1 VAMTRARGLL
11 CIAIPIE
18 FVDDL
23 AKQDLQKVG
32 WTVKVIE

>member
-1 VAMTRARGLL
+1 MDRTSARGLL

-32 WTVKVIE
+32 WTIKVIE